1 MTEPVPGAARNR
13 GPLLILLA
21 LFAVPLV
28 LAFLLHYGLGWR
40 PGGGTQHGDLLDPA
54 RPLAGVSLLRADG
67 RETGPALFRGKW
79 SLVYVGP
86 ADCGTTCRQ
95 ALVDTRQ
102 IRSALNRDAT
112 RVQRLFLYSGE
123 LRDPARIAVEHPD
136 LVMARID
143 NAPGADL
150 LRAFPEYGGVP
161 VTAAERVYIV
171 DPLANLVLSYPR
183 MADRRGLLEDIQRL
197 LKLSHIG

>member
-1 MTEPVPGAARNR
+1 MTEPVPGAPRNR

-21 LFAVPLV
+21 LFAVPLA

-54 RPLAGVSLLRADG
+54 RPLAEVSLLRSDG
-67 RETGPALFRGKW
+67 RETGPGLFRGRW
-79 SLVYVGP
+79 SLVYIGA
-86 ADCGTTCRQ
+86 ADCDAVCRQ
-95 ALVDTRQ
+95 ALADTRQ
-102 IRSALNRDAT
+102 VRSALNRDAG

-123 LRDPARIAVEHPD
+123 LRDPARIAGEHPD

-143 NAPGADL
+143 NAPGAEL

-161 VTAAERVYIV
+161 VHLAERVYIV

-183 MADRRGLLEDIQRL
+183 TANRRGLLEDIERL